1 MIISVDANN
10 FDKIQHLFMI
20 KILNKLDIEGMY
32 LNIIKA
38 TRDKSSDSIT
48 LRGENLKAILED
60 RDKIKMPTLAA
71 SIQHCLAKATGQ
83 EK

>member
-38 TRDKSSDSIT
+38 IYNKSETERVIS
-48 LRGENLKAILED
+48 
-60 RDKIKMPTLAA
+60 
-71 SIQHCLAKATGQ
+71 
-83 EK
+83 

>member
-1 MIISVDANN
+1 M
-10 FDKIQHLFMI
+10 
-20 KILNKLDIEGMY
+20 DIEGMY

-71 SIQHCLAKATGQ
+71 SIQHSIEMPSYSNQIK
-83 EK
+83 KKYKV

>member
-1 MIISVDANN
+1 
-10 FDKIQHLFMI
+10 
-20 KILNKLDIEGMY
+20 MY